1 MKARIFGA
9 GSIGNH
15 LSNALRK
22 LKYEVEVIDI
32 DQLAL
37 LRMKNEIYPSRYGEW
52 DHNIKLLDKPSEEF
66 VDIEIKLAL
75 FLSYMIYQQSTVKI

>member
-15 LSNALRK
+15 LSNALRI

-32 DQLAL
+32 DKLAL
-37 LRMKNEIYPSRYGEW
+37 LRMKNEIYPQDMVNG
-52 DHNIKLLDKPSEEF
+52 ITKLN
-66 VDIEIKLAL
+66 
-75 FLSYMIYQQSTVKI
+75 Y